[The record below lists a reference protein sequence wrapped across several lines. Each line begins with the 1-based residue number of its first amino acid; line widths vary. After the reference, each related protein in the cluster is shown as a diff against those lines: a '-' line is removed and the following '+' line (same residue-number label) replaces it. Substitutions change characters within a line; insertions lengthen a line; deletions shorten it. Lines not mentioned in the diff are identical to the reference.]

1 MSGPLIP
8 CRDQQPAK
16 QHENFKESRHHSFV
30 SKVKRDMVALVQT
43 KEPMQYRC
51 LLILKGGYKQL
62 CVILNMEAGSNFG
75 TLLVKLRSKGINCG
89 SER

>member
-1 MSGPLIP
+1 
-8 CRDQQPAK
+8 
-16 QHENFKESRHHSFV
+16 
-30 SKVKRDMVALVQT
+30 MVALVQT